1 MSSDLDLDFD
11 LVAPESR
18 HARHDSLWARLLRR
32 INPLRRTTL
41 PEGFTVK
48 AKFRPEDSSFQYLGR
63 CMRLP
68 APPKR
73 SLSRCGGSG
82 AKHPPHGENSPWST

>member
-48 AKFRPEDSSFQYLGR
+48 AKFRPEDSSFQYLG
-63 CMRLP
+63 
-68 APPKR
+68 
-73 SLSRCGGSG
+73 SLHATPR
-82 AKHPPHGENSPWST
+82 AAEKELVVASPVLA